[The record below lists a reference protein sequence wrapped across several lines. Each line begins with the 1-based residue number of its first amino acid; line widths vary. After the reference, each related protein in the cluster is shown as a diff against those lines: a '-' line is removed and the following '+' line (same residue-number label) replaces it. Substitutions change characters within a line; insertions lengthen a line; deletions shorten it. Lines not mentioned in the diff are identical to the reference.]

1 MGTLVESDIDQFI
14 KGHKSKL
21 QDERRHRNVSWLHIL
36 LPCFFSIYYSDDNDI
51 KSLTLPLLTSVSVA
65 FFSNIISSF
74 LDYTTLESQSTY
86 IFVYSLNS
94 RWQLSICKYKNIF
107 TKNTCRMCLCK
118 YKYLLLLL
126 LFM

>member
-65 FFSNIISSF
+65 LF
-74 LDYTTLESQSTY
+74 LQYY
-86 IFVYSLNS
+86 I
-94 RWQLSICKYKNIF
+94 
-107 TKNTCRMCLCK
+107 
-118 YKYLLLLL
+118 
-126 LFM
+126 